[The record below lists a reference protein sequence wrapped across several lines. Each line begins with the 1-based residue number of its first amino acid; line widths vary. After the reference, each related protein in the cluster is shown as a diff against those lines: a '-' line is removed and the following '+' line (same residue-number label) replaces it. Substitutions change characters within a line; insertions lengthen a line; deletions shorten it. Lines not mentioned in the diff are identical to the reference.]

1 MLKLRIFS
9 PCGKSLS
16 ILLSFWPCVA
26 ALAGAS
32 PLWAHQAGGVAAS
45 APQARVV
52 RSVAGAKREQC
63 NGTFVMTRT
72 TFFVP
77 DDREVI
83 AAELLISP

>member
-32 PLWAHQAGGVAAS
+32 PLWAQQAGGVATS
-45 APQARVV
+45 APQVRVV
-52 RSVAGAKREQC
+52 RSGNFIFDCRGHSAEGLE
-63 NGTFVMTRT
+63 RT
-72 TFFVP
+72 SAIGRPGHARIFRTQLNF
-77 DDREVI
+77 
-83 AAELLISP
+83 